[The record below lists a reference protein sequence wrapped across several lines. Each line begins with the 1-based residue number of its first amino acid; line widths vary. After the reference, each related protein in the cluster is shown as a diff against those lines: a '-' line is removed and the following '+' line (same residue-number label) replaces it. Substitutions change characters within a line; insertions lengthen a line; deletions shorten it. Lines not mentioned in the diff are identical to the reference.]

1 MTDST
6 PQQPEQPTIP
16 HSDDPG
22 PTPAGAQPGPAPD
35 PVPAAPEAQPAPTW
49 QPAAAAQA
57 SSEAWPGWAGGAP
70 PAWTPAPGETGPRP
84 ARRRIR
90 SVAALMLLLG
100 VAAGSAVT
108 AMVARGQGS
117 TSGVATIKESTAS
130 PPAAAAGDAENVAHD
145 LAAAV
150 GTVVARGSSSS
161 SLGSGF
167 VISHDDKVSYAL
179 TNNHVVDGAKDLFL
193 LMPDGHNLKATLVGT
208 DTLDDLAVISVANTA
223 LPVATFGDSSQLK
236 VGQAVIAIGSPL
248 GNEGSVTRGVIS
260 AVHRTI
266 QAGSNSTAAQETLQD
281 VLQTDASINRG
292 NSGGPLADASG
303 RVVGVNVAIAGDASN
318 IGFSIPSNL
327 ARGVAETLM
336 RHQKVQH
343 PYLGVKY
350 LTTIEAFEENR
361 GFDGAGVLIDTVS
374 AGSPAEKAGF
384 HTNDILQ
391 AVNGVAIDNGQ
402 TLGGLIQGLH
412 VGDSVTFTVRRG
424 DQQLQL
430 TATLVDRPAKV

>member
-1 MTDST
+1 
-6 PQQPEQPTIP
+6 
-16 HSDDPG
+16 
-22 PTPAGAQPGPAPD
+22 
-35 PVPAAPEAQPAPTW
+35 
-49 QPAAAAQA
+49 
-57 SSEAWPGWAGGAP
+57 
-70 PAWTPAPGETGPRP
+70 
-84 ARRRIR
+84 
-90 SVAALMLLLG
+90 MLLVG
-100 VAAGSAVT
+100 IAAGSAVT
-108 AMVARGQGS
+108 AVVARGQGS
-117 TSGVATIKESTAS
+117 TSGVATIKESTTA
-130 PPAAAAGDAENVAHD
+130 PPATATGDAENVAHD

-161 SLGSGF
+161 ALGSGF

-208 DTLDDLAVISVANTA
+208 DTLDDLAVISVANTG

-248 GNEGSVTRGVIS
+248 GNEGSVTRGVVS
-260 AVHRTI
+260 ALHRTI
-266 QAGSNSTAAQETLQD
+266 TAGSSGSAQSEVLQD
-281 VLQTDASINRG
+281 VLQTDASINQG
-292 NSGGPLADASG
+292 NSGGPLADASA
-303 RVVGVNVAIAGDASN
+303 RVVGVNVAIAGGASN

-384 HTNDILQ
+384 HTNDILE
-391 AVNGVAIDNGQ
+391 AVNGVTIDNGE

-412 VGDSVTFTVRRG
+412 VGDSVAFTVRRG
-424 DQQLQL
+424 DQHLHL